1 MPAYKEPTV
10 EEQALVVV
18 VFDRSTGKY
27 CVNGGPWLEHG
38 YVEPKE
44 DDRHAI
50 LHGAPPSQSPSSP
63 QRPSSPPSSSSQSSS
78 SSQRP
83 SSPPS
88 SSSQSSSS
96 STPPSGSD
104 EDLTRCLRSTMVGH
118 VGHCH
123 TKVWDGAQWVDT
135 GRHCTGCV

>member
-78 SSQRP
+78 SS
-83 SSPPS
+83 
-88 SSSQSSSS
+88 
-96 STPPSGSD
+96 TPPSGSD